1 MWACPAEV
9 PGSNSIP
16 ALPAQYMTRALGLT
30 ARAWNGISISRRISD
45 GYVNATAMCQAGGK
59 RWGNYAQ
66 LDRTQDYIA
75 ALAPVTGIPAT
86 GIDGL
91 IQVRQGG
98 QPHLQGTWIHP
109 RLAIDLARWIS
120 APFAVWMD
128 GWLLEEMAHATQPA
142 QPRARRRTT
151 RAQQARTEEEIW
163 WDQATVP
170 QRHAHMLAHRLEAA
184 AKGQSKPHHQRLIHH
199 SCQRIME
206 AFPLPTVADQLAPVV
221 DLLRT
226 AADQLERVSVSQ

>member
-1 MWACPAEV
+1 
-9 PGSNSIP
+9 
-16 ALPAQYMTRALGLT
+16 MTRALGLT

-45 GYVNATAMCQAGGK
+45 GYVNATAMCQAGAK
-59 RWGNYAQ
+59 RWPDYIR
-66 LDRTQDYIA
+66 LDRSQAYIA
-75 ALAPVTGIPAT
+75 ALSPVVGICTT

-109 RLAIDLARWIS
+109 RLAIDLARWI
-120 APFAVWMD
+120 APAFAVWMD
-128 GWLLEEMAHATQPA
+128 GWLLEEMAQAPQPA

-151 RAQQARTEEEIW
+151 RAQDTRTEEDRW
-163 WDQATVP
+163 WDQATMP
-170 QRHAHMLAHRLEAA
+170 QRHALMLAQRLEAA
-184 AKGQSKPHHQRLIHH
+184 AQGQSKPNHPRLIHH

-221 DLLRT
+221 ELLRT

>member
-9 PGSNSIP
+9 PGSTAAP

-59 RWGNYAQ
+59 KWNDYFRLA
-66 LDRTQDYIA
+66 RTQDYIA
-75 ALAPVTGIPAT
+75 ALAAVAGNPAT
-86 GIDGL
+86 GNAGL
-91 IQVRQGG
+91 ILVIQGG

>member
-1 MWACPAEV
+1 
-9 PGSNSIP
+9 
-16 ALPAQYMTRALGLT
+16 MTRSLGLT

-59 RWGNYAQ
+59 KWN
-66 LDRTQDYIA
+66 DYVRLARSQAYIT
-75 ALAPVTGIPAT
+75 ALAAVAGNPAT
-86 GIDGL
+86 GNAGL
-91 IQVRQGG
+91 ILVIQGG
-98 QPHLQGTWIHP
+98 PPHLQGTWIHP

-128 GWLLEEMAHATQPA
+128 GWFLEEMAHAAQPA

-151 RAQQARTEEEIW
+151 RAQDTRTEEERW

-170 QRHAHMLAHRLEAA
+170 QRHALMLAQRLEAA
-184 AKGQSKPHHQRLIHH
+184 ARGQSQPHHRRMIHH

-221 DLLRT
+221 ELLRT
-226 AADQLERVSVSQ
+226 AADQLERVSVSG

>member
-1 MWACPAEV
+1 
-9 PGSNSIP
+9 
-16 ALPAQYMTRALGLT
+16 MTQAHGLT
-30 ARAWNGISISRRISD
+30 ARAWNGISISRRTSD

-59 RWGNYAQ
+59 RLNHYVAN
-66 LDRTQDYIA
+66 DRTQAYIA
-75 ALAPVTGIPAT
+75 ALAPVTGIPVT

-109 RLAIDLARWIS
+109 RLAIDLARWI
-120 APFAVWMD
+120 APAFAVWMD
-128 GWLLEEMAHATQPA
+128 GWFLEEMAHATQPA

-151 RAQQARTEEEIW
+151 RAQDTRTADERW

-170 QRHAHMLAHRLEAA
+170 QRHALMLAQRLDAA
-184 AKGQSKPHHQRLIHH
+184 ARGQSKPHHQRMIHH